1 MTHLKPGDIA
11 PDFVAKDQN
20 GAEIKLS
27 DYTDKKL
34 ILYFYPKDNTS
45 GCTAEACNLRDGY
58 EELSQ
63 LGIDVVGVS
72 PDSET
77 SHQNFIK
84 KFGLQFPLVSDVD
97 KNVSQLYGVWGEKQM
112 YGKTYMGINRTTFLI
127 EKGKIV
133 EVFTKVKTNDHVNQ
147 ILSSLSKK

>member
-1 MTHLKPGDIA
+1 MTHLKPGDNA

-27 DYTDKKL
+27 DYAGKKL

-58 EELSQ
+58 EDLAQ
-63 LGIDVVGVS
+63 LGFDVVGVS
-72 PDSET
+72 PDSEA
-77 SHQNFIK
+77 SHQKFIK

-97 KNVSQLYGVWGEKQM
+97 KNVAQLYGVWGEKKM
-112 YGKTYMGINRTTFLI
+112 YGKSYMGINRTTFLI
-127 EKGKIV
+127 DEGKIV
-133 EVFTKVKTNDHVNQ
+133 EVFTKVQTNDHVKQ
-147 ILSSLSKK
+147 ILSTLSKK